1 MLPFIR
7 FGFATFGF
15 PGASR
20 CGRRPFVTWCPCPLT
35 SPRAAS
41 ADAGSWDRAASLKA
55 LPWLNR
61 RQKACV
67 SKENGEKKT
76 LGNKKKQNG
85 EAEGSACGRLGK
97 AGDKSE
103 RLGVPVSN
111 PWAVGCGLGGWSASE
126 TNGNRPLEQSC
137 YYIRRIKVP
146 VVGAE
151 NEYSYCVFGRRSL
164 ARSQP
169 Q

>member
-20 CGRRPFVTWCPCPLT
+20 CGRRPFVTWCPCPQM

-41 ADAGSWDRAASLKA
+41 ADAGSWDGAASLKA
-55 LPWLNR
+55 LPWLNK
-61 RQKACV
+61 RQKILRV
-67 SKENGEKKT
+67 QREWGKKHW
-76 LGNKKKQNG
+76 GIKKQNG

-111 PWAVGCGLGGWSASE
+111 PRTVGCGLGGWSASE

>member
-1 MLPFIR
+1 MWPETLCHLVSLSPDVTQSCLSGCRELGRGCLPQST
-7 FGFATFGF
+7 AL
-15 PGASR
+15 AEQEAKNLA
-20 CGRRPFVTWCPCPLT
+20 CPK
-35 SPRAAS
+35 RM
-41 ADAGSWDRAASLKA
+41 G
-55 LPWLNR
+55 
-61 RQKACV
+61 
-67 SKENGEKKT
+67 KKT

-111 PWAVGCGLGGWSASE
+111 PRAVGCGLGGWSASE